1 MSKDSRDLWQTRD
14 GREIP
19 LDQMFPGHI
28 QNARKSIK
36 DWSRGEEDPELRREL
51 RGWMKKFGKEL
62 RKRQKDWMEK
72 RNARTRD

>member
-1 MSKDSRDLWQTRD
+1 MSKTDIWATRD

-19 LDQMFPGHI
+19 LADMPPGHI
-28 QNARKSIK
+28 QNARRSIK
-36 DWSRGEEDPELRREL
+36 DWSRGEEDLELRREL
-51 RGWMKKFGKEL
+51 RGWVKAFGKEL

>member
-1 MSKDSRDLWQTRD
+1 MSKSDPTWATRD

-19 LDQMFPGHI
+19 LSEMFPGHI

-36 DWSRGEEDPELRREL
+36 DWAKGEEDPELRREL
-51 RGWMKKFGKEL
+51 RGWVKTFGKEL
-62 RKRQKDWMEK
+62 RKRQKQWMER